1 MNEPS
6 AAASLSGVHAIS
18 TFLNARHICL
28 TDSTRVE
35 RSLGEYLV
43 FCSLMILPV
52 SRSKIRLVIPCKNA
66 GIDPFFLKVRK
77 SVESMY
83 PAARL
88 LSKSLQN
95 WGKVIVR
102 NDNP

>member
-6 AAASLSGVHAIS
+6 AACTLSGVQEIS

-28 TDSTRVE
+28 IDSTRVE

-52 SRSKIRLVIPCKNA
+52 SRTKISLVIPCKNA
-66 GIDPFFLKVRK
+66 GIDPFFRK
-77 SVESMY
+77 LRKDVESI
-83 PAARL
+83 PPSARL

-95 WGKVIVR
+95 CGKVIVR
-102 NDNP
+102 NDKP